1 LKKIVISISLPEIEK
16 KKKTLSAIQGRPQEH
31 QILQFQL
38 QLSKAKLEAARAL
51 APAAN
56 TPHRSPTTEN
66 TIMNYSDILL
76 ITTIQHYSIVVT
88 ILLAALVSA
97 SLTAASPQVPCLFIF
112 GDSLN
117 DAGNNNDLETK
128 AKANYKPYGID
139 DTNGVTG
146 RFTNGRTIVDFLAE
160 ELGFDH
166 SIPPFTKAQDHEI
179 LQGVNYAS
187 GSAGILDHTGQH
199 LGQNVPLSVQVRNH
213 QSVFSRIANL
223 KGNSNDSALEHLS
236 TCVYY
241 MQIGSNDYLNNY
253 FQPDHYTTSKDFS
266 VEEYPSYLITGYE
279 KQVRILYEYGAR
291 KFAVAGIGKLG
302 CIPYTMNLFGT
313 NGAKCIDK
321 VNAASQY
328 FNKEAKRLVIKLNAE
343 FKGDAKLIYINSYG
357 MGDGDPT
364 LLGFKNVVSGC
375 CQSREDGQCV
385 ADQAPCENRAEYVF
399 WDSFHPTE
407 AANKATAART
417 YKSFTPSDCDPFDIH
432 TLANFN
438 VGSRIPGGILTRL
451 TSIFLSRRNQND

>member
-1 LKKIVISISLPEIEK
+1 M
-16 KKKTLSAIQGRPQEH
+16 AA
-31 QILQFQL
+31 
-38 QLSKAKLEAARAL
+38 SKW
-51 APAAN
+51 
-56 TPHRSPTTEN
+56 
-66 TIMNYSDILL
+66 TIM
-76 ITTIQHYSIVVT
+76 VAV
-88 ILLAALVSA
+88 ALVLSCFDMLA
-97 SLTAASPQVPCLFIF
+97 IVDAQPQVPGFFIF
-112 GDSLN
+112 GDSLVDN
-117 DAGNNNDLETK
+117 GNNNRLQSLARAD
-128 AKANYKPYGID
+128 YMPYGID
-139 DTNGVTG
+139 FPGGPTG
-146 RFTNGRTIVDFLAE
+146 RFCNGKTTVDVIAQQ
-160 ELGFDH
+160 LGFNF
-166 SIPPFTKAQDHEI
+166 IPPYVTASGRAVLGGHEI

-438 VGSRIPGGILTRL
+438 VGKHK
-451 TSIFLSRRNQND
+451 